1 MNHKWLRIALPALGF
16 ALAQCTASST
26 TTSGPPPAVDG
37 MGDTTFGPN
46 KTIVTTSID
55 PTLSDFALAVAIQP
69 DNKIVVG
76 GSNGFAGQ
84 GQVALVRYNEDGSL
98 DTTTFGTTGTG
109 GIVRTTLGS
118 PAVAA
123 AVKIN
128 QPVDSKIVV
137 AALMVTATTASPT
150 GFTTSIV

>member
-98 DTTTFGTTGTG
+98 
-109 GIVRTTLGS
+109 VRTTLGS

-150 GFTTSIV
+150 GFTTSIVVLRY